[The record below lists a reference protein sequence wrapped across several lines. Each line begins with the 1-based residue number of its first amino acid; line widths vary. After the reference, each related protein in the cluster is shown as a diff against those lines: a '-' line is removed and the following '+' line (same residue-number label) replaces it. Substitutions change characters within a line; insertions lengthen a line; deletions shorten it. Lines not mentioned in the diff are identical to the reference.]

1 MPLSRGTDLRDATI
15 SHVHEPEVLCLWF
28 FKYNM
33 SSNIDQLVRI
43 AVVGCRV
50 ECLAGSSE
58 WRMCVSKSVFFGG
71 ITENISVFYE
81 LNVFLSVFFH

>member
-1 MPLSRGTDLRDATI
+1 MPLSVMST
-15 SHVHEPEVLCLWF
+15 SQKCYVLWF

-58 WRMCVSKSVFFGG
+58 WRMCVSKSGFFGG
-71 ITENISVFYE
+71 KNQEISVFYE
-81 LNVFLSVFFH
+81 LNVFLSVSFH

>member
-1 MPLSRGTDLRDATI
+1 
-15 SHVHEPEVLCLWF
+15 
-28 FKYNM
+28 M

-71 ITENISVFYE
+71 KNQEISVFYE
-81 LNVFLSVFFH
+81 FYMFLSVSFH

>member
-1 MPLSRGTDLRDATI
+1 
-15 SHVHEPEVLCLWF
+15 
-28 FKYNM
+28 M

-50 ECLAGSSE
+50 ERLAGSSE
-58 WRMCVSKSVFFGG
+58 WRMCVSKSGFFGG

-81 LNVFLSVFFH
+81 LNVFLSVSFH